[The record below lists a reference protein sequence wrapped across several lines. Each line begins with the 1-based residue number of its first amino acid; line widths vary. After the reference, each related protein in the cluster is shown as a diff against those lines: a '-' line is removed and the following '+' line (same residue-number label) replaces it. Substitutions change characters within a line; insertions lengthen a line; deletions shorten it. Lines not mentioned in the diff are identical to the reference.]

1 LSKHEQLFPRLQ
13 DFIAGRLREFE
24 RIPQGRRVLLDE
36 LAALTASSAG
46 DERPVRLVFIC
57 THNSRRSHMAHLWAL
72 VAARYFSVSGI
83 EVFSGGTEATA
94 FNLRVV
100 AALRRAGF
108 AIEVFTDGMNP
119 IYEVRFDDEMEP
131 IRVFS
136 KVVDEP
142 PNPVGDFI
150 AVMTCSSADAAC
162 PVVDGAAER
171 VAIPYD
177 DPMAGDG
184 TGREAEIYDERC
196 AEIAR
201 EMLYVFSKV
210 ARGT

>member
-1 LSKHEQLFPRLQ
+1 MPKRERLFPEIQ
-13 DFIAGRLREFE
+13 GFILDRRGELE

-36 LAALTASSAG
+36 FAALIASAASDDGPA
-46 DERPVRLVFIC
+46 RLVFIC
-57 THNSRRSHMAHLWAL
+57 THNSRRSHMAQLWAL
-72 VAARYFSVSGI
+72 VAARHFSVSGI
-83 EVFSGGTEATA
+83 EAFSGGTEATA
-94 FNLRVV
+94 FNLRAV
-100 AALRRAGF
+100 AALQRAGF
-108 AIEVFTDGMNP
+108 AVEVFTDGMNP
-119 IYEVRFDDEMEP
+119 IYEVRFDEEMDP

-171 VAIPYD
+171 VVIPFD
-177 DPMAGDG
+177 DPKAGDG

-210 ARGT
+210 ARTA